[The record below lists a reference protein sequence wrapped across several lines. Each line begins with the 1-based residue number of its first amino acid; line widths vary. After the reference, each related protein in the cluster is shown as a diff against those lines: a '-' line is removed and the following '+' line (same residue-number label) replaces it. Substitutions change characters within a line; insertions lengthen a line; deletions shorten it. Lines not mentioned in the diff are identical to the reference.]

1 MPSSGAL
8 GLYLSNLRPRWCY
21 AWTRSSECARL
32 IVPAF
37 EFMKTVAV
45 QIRRRKIYVVVDNLG
60 THFMPEVHM
69 ITRPSHELLIAA
81 TALAAVSAA

>member
-1 MPSSGAL
+1 
-8 GLYLSNLRPRWCY
+8 
-21 AWTRSSECARL
+21 
-32 IVPAF
+32 
-37 EFMKTVAV
+37 MKTVAV

-60 THFMPEVHM
+60 THFTPEVHM